1 MNNDDFILDPSH
13 QDLDELQLD
22 AERKLFQK
30 EGSKRNK
37 KKTLRTGG
45 KKYGDGGK
53 KPKLIKNMAPKAP
66 SHEGMHKAPA
76 NPPKR
81 RKLKRGGK
89 K

>member
-1 MNNDDFILDPSH
+1 MKNDDFILDPSH

-45 KKYGDGGK
+45 KKDK
-53 KPKLIKNMAPKAP
+53 VLK
-66 SHEGMHKAPA
+66 HEGSHKGSDTET
-76 NPPKR
+76 